1 MADESVQSP
10 KPSLALNILNYMLV
24 SWNGGTTEW
33 VYGNIGTCPR
43 TATPC
48 VSRGDEESEKDS
60 GIGTNITT
68 MFGTYSSQHTTHTH
82 FLLLQGVLDYHFSGA
97 TPTNLTF
104 DLLREMLSV
113 YLRLSLHR
121 AAAAVKGGGCEV
133 VGEIREWSE
142 GVLIPLLRGEM

>member
-1 MADESVQSP
+1 MGVW
-10 KPSLALNILNYMLV
+10 KYL
-24 SWNGGTTEW
+24 
-33 VYGNIGTCPR
+33 GTCPR

-48 VSRGDEESEKDS
+48 VSRGDEESEKDF

-68 MFGTYSSQHTTHTH
+68 MFGTYSSQHTHTHTHTH

-104 DLLREMLSV
+104 GLLREMLSV

-133 VGEIREWSE
+133 VRERVGEIREWSE
-142 GVLIPLLRGEM
+142 GVLIPLLRGEV